1 MISCLRLWGTLRVW
15 LSPDEK
21 LGFPATCPPSS
32 ETAVAEIDEFGV
44 GSSLLPG
51 LVNVYKKRTG
61 KIHHAIHGKINYFD
75 WAMASSSQTVNVI
88 TRGYPIWSK
97 TQPTFLRV
105 IHVDPI
111 LSQWGEDSKV
121 PTLGAAYRGAARTV
135 PTTWCSAR
143 SLLICGLGC
152 RRDVSFWGHWNYGSI
167 KILQMTY

>member
-1 MISCLRLWGTLRVW
+1 VISCLRLWGTLRVW

-32 ETAVAEIDEFGV
+32 ETAVAEIYEFGV

-88 TRGYPIWSK
+88 TRGYMTKHEK
-97 TQPTFLRV
+97 THRGGIFTSINPQRFFHQPV
-105 IHVDPI
+105 
-111 LSQWGEDSKV
+111 
-121 PTLGAAYRGAARTV
+121 
-135 PTTWCSAR
+135 
-143 SLLICGLGC
+143 
-152 RRDVSFWGHWNYGSI
+152 
-167 KILQMTY
+167 